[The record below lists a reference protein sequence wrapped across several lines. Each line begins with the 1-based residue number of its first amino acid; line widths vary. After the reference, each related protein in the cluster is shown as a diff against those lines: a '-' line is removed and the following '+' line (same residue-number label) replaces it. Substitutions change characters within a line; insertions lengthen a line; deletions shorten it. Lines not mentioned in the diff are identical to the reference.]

1 MDLKADPK
9 RVVSEGET
17 YLARAVIIAT
27 GSRYRDL
34 DIPGEK
40 RLSGHGVSWCA
51 TCDGFFFREQEIA
64 VVGGGDSAMEEALF
78 LTRFA
83 STVTVIHRRDQLRAS
98 KIMQERAFA
107 NPKIKFRCTFAIAA
121 VVVGREA
128 RRLDSVAPR
137 SVYIV
142 DEAVEFVAEYLPPD
156 TQGRLT
162 PDELE
167 QLLTFHMR
175 WLHAKGL
182 QPANV
187 DRSPPGHHHACRR
200 HRRHADGLPAR

>member
-1 MDLKADPK
+1 MPAITL
-9 RVVSEGET
+9 VLIV
-17 YLARAVIIAT
+17 LAAV
-27 GSRYRDL
+27 
-34 DIPGEK
+34 
-40 RLSGHGVSWCA
+40 
-51 TCDGFFFREQEIA
+51 
-64 VVGGGDSAMEEALF
+64 
-78 LTRFA
+78 
-83 STVTVIHRRDQLRAS
+83 
-98 KIMQERAFA
+98 
-107 NPKIKFRCTFAIAA
+107 CTFVIAA

-182 QPANV
+182 QPSNVV
-187 DRSPPGHHHACRR
+187 DRRQDITTPVVVTEDTLTGYLLGEAERNGIEILDDVDVVRVVDAHHAYFEAIGAVGPQASATELDETRAALAPGR
-200 HRRHADGLPAR
+200 APAAQIGASDDADGSDHHVEVVDDAPTE